1 MCPPTCIIHTG
12 RVHVHKE
19 KRGGQGTFLV
29 YFWVLSEV
37 WYNFILT
44 TPYRTGMV
52 RFYQRENPGS
62 TRALKKT
69 GLGGEQLGSNPVC
82 HGHIQEV
89 RSQKQQA
96 CLHPQYS

>member
-1 MCPPTCIIHTG
+1 MLMNYYTDTSVCTYVSPSCVIHTG

-52 RFYQRENPGS
+52 QVLPKRKPRQHES
-62 TRALKKT
+62 TEED
-69 GLGGEQLGSNPVC
+69 GL
-82 HGHIQEV
+82 
-89 RSQKQQA
+89 RT
-96 CLHPQYS
+96 